1 MQLEKT
7 IVVIKTI
14 IIWKDYLNNMIL
26 LMEFSGQ

>member
-14 IIWKDYLNNMIL
+14 IIWKDYLNNMTTKL
-26 LMEFSGQ
+26 HK